1 MGEERESGAM
11 PGLAEA
17 QWPEAC
23 AQFQSAWKR
32 LAGEVSSSEDEDDR
46 RRRQKCWERRVA
58 GSKLVSPESKSYLVL
73 EHIPF
78 RGRSLKKK
86 EKEKEK
92 EKEKSDQLWEE
103 EEEESGTEVFLK
115 RQDESECVHLYDFHI
130 CYNGCYEVP
139 ELFFLGYRRDRSI
152 LSLEEVLDD
161 LRGVTEEELS
171 GCFLV
176 KEHPLL

>member
-1 MGEERESGAM
+1 MLQFNFILREKKRRERREREREEREREREREKREREERESGAM

-92 EKEKSDQLWEE
+92 EKSDQLWEE

-130 CYNGCYEVP
+130 CYNGW
-139 ELFFLGYRRDRSI
+139 
-152 LSLEEVLDD
+152 
-161 LRGVTEEELS
+161 
-171 GCFLV
+171 
-176 KEHPLL
+176 